1 MKLRIF
7 EFLSA
12 IDSSDLSLPRIDLTS
27 GSIGQVLR
35 LVFGLAG
42 AVSVLIIT
50 LAGLQYVLS
59 RGEPQA
65 TAKAKETILYAVVG
79 LIICITAFSI
89 VTFMLGRI

>member
-1 MKLRIF
+1 MKISLFELLSVIESNDVSVPRIN
-7 EFLSA
+7 L
-12 IDSSDLSLPRIDLTS
+12 SSD
-27 GSIGQVLR
+27 SIGQLLR
-35 LVFGLAG
+35 IVFGLAG

-50 LAGLQYVLS
+50 LAALKYVLS

-65 TAKAKETILYAVVG
+65 TAKAKETILYAVIG